1 MMTRLLIA
9 VIFTVSVFSA
19 KLFCQDASALSK
31 QGDSLYYLND
41 YGNSIIKYE
50 ESLKLDP
57 GNVNVVYNAAC
68 VYSLLKK
75 PDEAFSKLEQL
86 PGIGYENVS
95 WISGDTDLEPLRN
108 DTRWKPLIEKIQANL
123 NKRKDIGNMKIV
135 TSDIDNFWV
144 MYDVYKKSG
153 SVDDIQKLY
162 FDKKSAGLD
171 AFTKVRVINAGQMDK
186 VLKIY
191 PQFLESIRSN
201 TLSLKNISGKLIGY
215 FEKLQEIYPE
225 VYFPDIYFTIGCF
238 STGGTVSGRMLLI
251 GSELMCAD
259 ENSPTGELN
268 SWLKGNIGK
277 IDNIEQIV
285 MHESIHTLQEYNQ
298 ANLLGASIKEGAC
311 DFIASMVTGHELN
324 SAHYIYG
331 RKYEKG
337 LWKEFKKE
345 MYGTDYS
352 RWLYSGNNS
361 IGRPSDLG
369 YFIGY
374 KICEAYYENSEDK
387 TRAVKEIIEV
397 SDFEAFLKKSAY
409 EEKFE

>member
-1 MMTRLLIA
+1 
-9 VIFTVSVFSA
+9 
-19 KLFCQDASALSK
+19 
-31 QGDSLYYLND
+31 
-41 YGNSIIKYE
+41 
-50 ESLKLDP
+50 
-57 GNVNVVYNAAC
+57 
-68 VYSLLKK
+68 
-75 PDEAFSKLEQL
+75 
-86 PGIGYENVS
+86 
-95 WISGDTDLEPLRN
+95 
-108 DTRWKPLIEKIQANL
+108 
-123 NKRKDIGNMKIV
+123 
-135 TSDIDNFWV
+135 
-144 MYDVYKKSG
+144 
-153 SVDDIQKLY
+153 
-162 FDKKSAGLD
+162 
-171 AFTKVRVINAGQMDK
+171 
-186 VLKIY
+186 
-191 PQFLESIRSN
+191 
-201 TLSLKNISGKLIGY
+201 
-215 FEKLQEIYPE
+215 
-225 VYFPDIYFTIGCF
+225 
-238 STGGTVSGRMLLI
+238 MLLI

-387 TRAVKEIIEV
+387 NRAVKEIIEV